1 MDYQEMLQE
10 RRQRGY
16 EIAMSRRLVE
26 KNGIWFV
33 PSQSSPTKTY
43 QVMLR
48 LDKSTCTCPD
58 FVERGIKCKHIFSVE
73 ITVLKQLN
81 KNGTVTVTTTKK
93 ETYSQNW
100 VAYDRAQTQQKELFM
115 KLLNDL
121 CKTLPEEAEIRGKGR
136 PKMLMKDMVFSSALK
151 VFTTFSLRRFSTDIK
166 KAQEF
171 GYIQRVPH
179 YSTVALYMEN
189 PELTPILR
197 ELITISSMPL
207 KTVEN
212 NSFSIDSSGIALT
225 KFARWF
231 SHKYGK
237 EIDKKVFY
245 KVHLMNGNKTHIV
258 TAVEITSQH
267 VGDVNM
273 LERLTNETHQNF
285 EMKEVVGDKAYS
297 SRSNL
302 AYLDGLGITPF
313 IPFRANSIKRPKGSM
328 IWRRMY
334 DYFAMN
340 QEDFLEHY
348 HKRSNIETVFYMIKS
363 KFGDYVRSKT
373 ETAVIN
379 EILLKILCHNI
390 CVVIQEMF
398 ELGIEPKFLEG

>member
-1 MDYQEMLQE
+1 
-10 RRQRGY
+10 
-16 EIAMSRRLVE
+16 
-26 KNGIWFV
+26 
-33 PSQSSPTKTY
+33 
-43 QVMLR
+43 
-48 LDKSTCTCPD
+48 
-58 FVERGIKCKHIFSVE
+58 
-73 ITVLKQLN
+73 
-81 KNGTVTVTTTKK
+81 
-93 ETYSQNW
+93 
-100 VAYDRAQTQQKELFM
+100 
-115 KLLNDL
+115 
-121 CKTLPEEAEIRGKGR
+121 
-136 PKMLMKDMVFSSALK
+136 
-151 VFTTFSLRRFSTDIK
+151 
-166 KAQEF
+166 
-171 GYIQRVPH
+171 
-179 YSTVALYMEN
+179 
-189 PELTPILR
+189 
-197 ELITISSMPL
+197 MPL

-245 KVHLMNGNKTHIV
+245 KIHLMNGNKTHIV
-258 TAVEITSQH
+258 TAVEITNQY
-267 VGDVNM
+267 VADVNM
-273 LERLTNETHQNF
+273 LEKLTEETHHNF

-302 AYLDGLGITPF
+302 AYLGELGITPF
-313 IPFRANSIKRPKGSM
+313 IPFRANSIKRPKGSQ

-340 QEDFLEHY
+340 QEEFLEHY
-348 HKRSNIETVFYMIKS
+348 HQRSNIETVFYMIKS

-398 ELGIEPKFLEG
+398 EFGIEPKFLVGA